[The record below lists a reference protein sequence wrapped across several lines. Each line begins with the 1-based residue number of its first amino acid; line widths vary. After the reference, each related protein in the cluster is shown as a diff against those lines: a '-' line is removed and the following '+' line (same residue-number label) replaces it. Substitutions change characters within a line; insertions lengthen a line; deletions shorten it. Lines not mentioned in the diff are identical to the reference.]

1 MDISHYFPVWG
12 QMNSEE
18 QHLLTASA
26 FRRHVDKGTILH
38 NGSSH
43 PVNLTPHKRL
53 SCLRSR

>member
-1 MDISHYFPVWG
+1 MTLDQFFPFWK
-12 QMNSEE
+12 E
-18 QHLLTASA
+18 LTPAQQETLTR
-26 FRRHVDKGTILH
+26 FVTRRSVKKGTILH